1 MVIWNYC
8 FIFDETK
15 TDKMKKQK
23 GVQVLSPDGITIEF
37 GSFYY
42 ENMKEAKRGFERWK
56 KRFENQ
62 GFYSSNNGRIPLD
75 ELEKH
80 CQFKTV

>member
-1 MVIWNYC
+1 LVIWNYC

-80 CQFKTV
+80 CQFKPI

>member
-1 MVIWNYC
+1 
-8 FIFDETK
+8 
-15 TDKMKKQK
+15 MKKQK
-23 GVQVLSPDGITIEF
+23 GVQVLSPDGFPIEF

-42 ENMKEAKRGFERWK
+42 EDMKDAKRAFERWK

-62 GFYSSNNGRIPLD
+62 GYYSSNNGRIPLD

-80 CQFKTV
+80 CQFKTI